1 MIFTSAPA
9 WIARVPRSWPQ
20 CPRARCAVTPP
31 SRLNPDLPA
40 KLEEIIRKAL
50 EKERGRRYQSVG
62 FRCENQFRALS

>member
-1 MIFTSAPA
+1 
-9 WIARVPRSWPQ
+9 
-20 CPRARCAVTPP
+20 VTPP